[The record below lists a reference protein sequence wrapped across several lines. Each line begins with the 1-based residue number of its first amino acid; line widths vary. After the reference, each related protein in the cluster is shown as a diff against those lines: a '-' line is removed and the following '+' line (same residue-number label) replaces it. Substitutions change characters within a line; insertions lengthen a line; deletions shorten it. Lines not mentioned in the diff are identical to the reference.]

1 MYRKWKSYDIWFLR
15 DGVPQTEFVVI
26 LGHFCTLTPLTTW
39 RSKIEKNEKN
49 AWEYHHFTLIY
60 HKWKSYDVWLLRY
73 GAQQIFFF
81 FVILGHFLPFYPP
94 NNPKNQNFGKIK
106 KKNHN
111 HKLYCSWHMVHDRCN
126 SKLCMLTPLTAWKIK
141 ILKKWNN
148 QLEIPSFYTCVPN
161 IVTTW

>member
-60 HKWKSYDVWLLRY
+60 HKWRSYDVWLLRY
-73 GAQQIFFF
+73 GAQQIFFLSF
-81 FVILGHFLPFYPP
+81 WVIFCPFTLLTT
-94 NNPKNQNFGKIK
+94 QKIK
-106 KKNHN
+106 ILEKMSKTTEDIIILHKCIKNHDRKP
-111 HKLYCSWHMVHDRCN
+111 HCSWGMTHDRCN
-126 SKLCMLTPLTAWKIK
+126 FYFSFWAIFCTFNTLMIQKIK
-141 ILKKWNN
+141 I
-148 QLEIPSFYTCVPN
+148 
-161 IVTTW
+161 